1 MGKFTAETISELKRQ
16 VCADVDKRK
25 SDLIEISRQ
34 IHAHPETNFEE
45 RFAHKI
51 LTDYIADQKL
61 AVTRGAYDLDTAFD
75 VSISGGSG
83 PTVAVLCEYDALP
96 GIGHACGHNIIATA
110 GLGAGLALS
119 GVVEQCDGNLRL
131 MGTPAEE
138 GGGGKIEMA
147 RKGAFEGVDAAMMIH
162 PSDADLARMNA
173 IAVQNLFV
181 KFHGLAAHAAV
192 SPHRGKNALDAAVL
206 GYMNVA
212 ALRQHILPTERIHG
226 IFTNA
231 GEKPNIV
238 PRETEMDWYV
248 RSPTIETLQPLKKR
262 VAQCLEGGAVAAG
275 CTVSFD
281 WQGNT
286 FADLVDNVPLLES
299 YVRNAEIFGRKM
311 TTEFLPGTG
320 GGSTDMGNI
329 SYLVPSIHPMLQVA
343 PSGVSLH
350 SAAFADHAKG
360 EEANRAI
367 LDGAKIMAMTAI
379 DMWVSDSLQ
388 RQVKSAFGDG
398 FVPDG
403 VL

>member
-1 MGKFTAETISELKRQ
+1 VGKFTAETISELKRQ

-192 SPHRGKNALDAAVL
+192 SPHKGKNALDAAVL